1 MPNKKKKNIIIAQ
14 NDYSILITDINDL
27 LESARK
33 YSARSV
39 NSILTAAYWFIGRRI
54 VEYEYQGMDR
64 SEYYG
69 DKLLANLSIDLQ
81 KKFGRG
87 FSRPNLTLMK
97 LFYQEYPL
105 EKICQTLSNE
115 SSGEVNIFQT
125 LSAQS
130 IDHLLIL
137 QGAKEYVSP

>member
-1 MPNKKKKNIIIAQ
+1 MNIKAW
-14 NDYSILITDINDL
+14 TP
-27 LESARK
+27 
-33 YSARSV
+33 
-39 NSILTAAYWFIGRRI
+39 
-54 VEYEYQGMDR
+54 
-64 SEYYG
+64 EYYG

-87 FSRPNLTLMK
+87 FSVPLTLMK